1 MTSLVWTRSSN
12 EKLNPEVIKVSI
24 SANEELVVNEKV
36 IMLTANSSIRVSAH
50 ISIDLCIIYSSCCFS
65 YCR

>member
-1 MTSLVWTRSSN
+1 MTSLVWTRGSN

-24 SANEELVVNEKV
+24 SANEELVFNEKV
-36 IMLTANSSIRVSAH
+36 IVLTANSSIRVSAH
-50 ISIDLCIIYSSCCFS
+50 ILIDLCIMYSRCCFS

>member
-36 IMLTANSSIRVSAH
+36 IMLTANSSVRVSAT
-50 ISIDLCIIYSSCCFS
+50 S
-65 YCR
+65 R